1 MARLRELLGGCMHP
15 HDGSVGHPKS
25 HRDRMLLGLG
35 QEPYLSGLYT
45 PYTFLG
51 LFTCILYHF
60 LYTKLVT
67 VHKVFPEF
75 CQ

>member
-1 MARLRELLGGCMHP
+1 MARLRELLGGCMLL
-15 HDGSVGHPKS
+15 GRVGHPES

-35 QEPYLSGLYT
+35 QETYPSGLYT
-45 PYTFLG
+45 PYAFLG

-60 LYTKLVT
+60 LYTKLVI

-75 CQ
+75 CRQF